1 MKLNTYASEAVPGCF
16 VTIPSA
22 TAASTLSVVEG
33 LGALQLNLFRLAYRL
48 PAEPYDSPFTVSVL
62 TQIVDKGYAVHGPD
76 ASCAPTPNRPR
87 PRVGRRTLRDLPPAA
102 PRGA

>member
-22 TAASTLSVVEG
+22 TATSTISLIDG
-33 LGALQLNLFRLAYRL
+33 LVALRLNLFRLAYRL

-76 ASCAPTPNRPR
+76 ASCAPAAAPNRPR
-87 PRVGRRTLRDLPPAA
+87 PRAGRRRIGRD
-102 PRGA
+102 